1 MVDYHIVIIGGGP
14 AGIAAAIEAKKYNN
28 SLKILL
34 LEREE
39 MLGGALNQCV
49 HCGFEDEFHKDP
61 ISGTEYIQEFVDK
74 LMDLG
79 IEYKLD
85 TTVLSITEDKVIS
98 YVNPKEAMKEIR
110 AKAVII
116 ATGIR
121 ELFSGNISIP
131 LNKFTGIYTVGTAH
145 KFVNARGYLPGKEIV
160 ILGSS
165 DSTLIIARRLLIEG
179 AKIKAIIESS
189 KELRAKVESSRRI
202 VEDFN
207 ISVLYG
213 YRVGEVIG
221 NERIEGVIVE
231 HIEEN
236 FNEECCELNEIQCDC
251 LLISVNFLPEK
262 ELGDKIGLNINKE
275 TLGIEVDEKYRSNL
289 DGIFA
294 AGGVTKGYGAANVCI
309 NEGKIAGIEACKYC
323 LDK

>member
-1 MVDYHIVIIGGGP
+1 M
-14 AGIAAAIEAKKYNN
+14 
-28 SLKILL
+28 
-34 LEREE
+34 
-39 MLGGALNQCV
+39 
-49 HCGFEDEFHKDP
+49 
-61 ISGTEYIQEFVDK
+61 
-74 LMDLG
+74 
-79 IEYKLD
+79 
-85 TTVLSITEDKVIS
+85 
-98 YVNPKEAMKEIR
+98 
-110 AKAVII
+110 
-116 ATGIR
+116 
-121 ELFSGNISIP
+121 
-131 LNKFTGIYTVGTAH
+131 
-145 KFVNARGYLPGKEIV
+145 
-160 ILGSS
+160 
-165 DSTLIIARRLLIEG
+165 
-179 AKIKAIIESS
+179 
-189 KELRAKVESSRRI
+189 
-202 VEDFN
+202 EDFN
-207 ISVLYG
+207 IPVLYG

-275 TLGIEVDEKYRSNL
+275 TLGIEVDEKYRTNL